1 MGPMEDCVHRWNCEF
16 EEADV
21 IEMEFTHL
29 FIRVRCEHC
38 GLGGRLDSD
47 IIWKEVCWEGE

>member
-1 MGPMEDCVHRWNCEF
+1 MEDCVHRWNCEF